1 MKNLAL
7 VVLLTSCFFAS
18 HAVAQQTKNSLIVIT
33 GNGEVTAKN
42 DQAKVTFF
50 VEERDKDKGLAA
62 SRVNKKMNEG
72 IEILKKSD
80 PEAKLE
86 THRYSTEAVY
96 AKQTPT
102 DKTQKIIGWEVR
114 QYVELTT
121 NNLEKLP
128 KTVASVQNILALE
141 NLNFGLSDP
150 LKQKLDAERLE
161 NAYKNMQ
168 GRLLVI
174 AKAMGKC

>member
-86 THRYSTEAVY
+86 TQIFKS
-96 AKQTPT
+96 
-102 DKTQKIIGWEVR
+102 
-114 QYVELTT
+114 
-121 NNLEKLP
+121 
-128 KTVASVQNILALE
+128 
-141 NLNFGLSDP
+141 
-150 LKQKLDAERLE
+150 
-161 NAYKNMQ
+161 
-168 GRLLVI
+168 
-174 AKAMGKC
+174 